1 MADTIYL
8 EPLGSYTNQALVDF
22 PLDDSLITEVQTSKI
37 SEPIRVWEVTE
48 SQLSQIKASKANS
61 SLEFNVYVRSSKSK
75 YVRKIPVDY
84 KKLAKINAARKLA
97 ESVKMRT
104 RKSA

>member
-1 MADTIYL
+1 MPDTLYL
-8 EPLGSYTNQALVDF
+8 EPLGSYTNQAFVDF
-22 PLDDSLITEVQTSKI
+22 PLDDSLITEVQTSKF

-61 SLEFNVYVRSSKSK
+61 SLDFNVYVRSAKGK

-97 ESVKMRT
+97 ESIKIKL